1 MSSKKFPEM
10 LQIEC
15 CLDSERGSLLACFVD
30 KTFGEL
36 IIFWLPSKSMN

>member
-1 MSSKKFPEM
+1 M

-15 CLDSERGSLLACFVD
+15 HLDSEGGGLLAHVVD

-36 IIFWLPSKSMN
+36 IIFWLPCKSLN